1 MMGDSSKLLTHYHDD
16 ATTLY
21 EVFQRG
27 LHISGQCNTQT
38 LLFNQFQHASS
49 IKMPVQCFDVASSN
63 RKSPSWRY
71 SDCTENLYVTIQ
83 PEYSHTK

>member
-27 LHISGQCNTQT
+27 LHISGQCNTHT
-38 LLFNQFQHASS
+38 HTHTHTY
-49 IKMPVQCFDVASSN
+49 IKPVLK
-63 RKSPSWRY
+63 R
-71 SDCTENLYVTIQ
+71 
-83 PEYSHTK
+83 